1 MFTIKA
7 YYPSLQKNTRLN
19 GLSSFFFLMLHLFV
33 ERLGSHEL
41 LRSCFLE
48 PLDQAPAFFEA
59 SFQVL
64 TRLVSATEAASDVNA
79 VSPAI

>member
-7 YYPSLQKNTRLN
+7 YYPFLQKNTRLN